1 MVFLTVMIQRIMIK
15 YSLKGRKNA
24 LELTRKIY
32 GYTDSSNNSRYKYER
47 KGILSD
53 IKYEK
58 VANGV
63 FWVEP
68 KDEEKIVKQ
77 LLNLGLKVEIFDL
90 KIKER

>member
-1 MVFLTVMIQRIMIK
+1 MQRSMIK

-32 GYTDSSNNSRYKYER
+32 GYTDSSNNGQYSYKR
-47 KGILSD
+47 KGILSG

-58 VANGV
+58 IANGL

-68 KDEEKIVKQ
+68 KYETHIIKE
-77 LLNLGLKVEIFDL
+77 LLKL
-90 KIKER
+90 KIKPKIIRIIIKER

>member
-1 MVFLTVMIQRIMIK
+1 MIRSMIK

-32 GYTDSSNNSRYKYER
+32 GYTDNSNNGQYKYQR
-47 KGILSD
+47 KGILSG

-58 VANGV
+58 IANCV

-68 KDEEKIVKQ
+68 KYEKQVIKE
-77 LLNLGLKVEIFDL
+77 LLKLKIKVEIFRL
-90 KIKER
+90 IIKER

>member
-1 MVFLTVMIQRIMIK
+1 MIK

-32 GYTDSSNNSRYKYER
+32 GYTDSSNNSQYSYKR

-53 IKYEK
+53 INYEK
-58 VANGV
+58 IANGV

-68 KDEEKIVKQ
+68 KYEAHVIKELLKLKI
-77 LLNLGLKVEIFDL
+77 KVEIIRL
-90 KIKER
+90 IIKDR

>member
-1 MVFLTVMIQRIMIK
+1 MRRTMIK

-32 GYTDSSNNSRYKYER
+32 GYIDSSNNGQYQYKR

-58 VANGV
+58 IANGV
-63 FWVEP
+63 FWVDP
-68 KDEEKIVKQ
+68 KYEEEVIGK
-77 LLNLGLKVEIFDL
+77 LLKLKLKVEIFNL
-90 KIKER
+90 IIKDR

>member
-1 MVFLTVMIQRIMIK
+1 MIK

-32 GYTDSSNNSRYKYER
+32 GYIDSSNYGQYQYKR

-58 VANGV
+58 IANGV
-63 FWVEP
+63 FWVDP
-68 KDEEKIVKQ
+68 KYEEEVISK
-77 LLNLGLKVEIFDL
+77 LLKLKLKVEIFNLITKD
-90 KIKER
+90 R